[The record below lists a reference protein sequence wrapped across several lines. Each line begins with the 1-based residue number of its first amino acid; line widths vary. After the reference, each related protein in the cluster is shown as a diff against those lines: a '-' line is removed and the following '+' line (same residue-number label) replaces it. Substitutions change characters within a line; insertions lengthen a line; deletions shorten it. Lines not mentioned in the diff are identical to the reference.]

1 MIDFLEKE
9 LLHFKDISLSYLDI
23 GGLIL
28 LVFAAIFINAL
39 VGRFIKKLKF
49 FSKWELNRKRILFNG
64 IRIIVWVIVIGL
76 ILEILGLNLQNF
88 WNFYLVG
95 SADQPD
101 QFSLQPSHLF
111 GAFMVF
117 IFTRIAIMG
126 LERVFTS
133 GSYFREKDQGK
144 SRSVY
149 KFLSYLIWVIAFII
163 ILGSTGLELK
173 VLYGAGAALL
183 VGIGFG
189 LQQIF
194 ADLISGIFLL
204 FEGNLKEG
212 DVVEL
217 NNGIIG
223 KVAHVGIR
231 TSKILTRDDYTMII
245 PNTQFITKEVI
256 NWTHNEEN
264 TRFRIDVGV
273 AYGSDVRLVE
283 KVLLECAKGNSEI
296 SIEPKPFVRFDNFGN
311 SSLDFQ
317 LFFWSRKT
325 FRIENLKSDLR
336 FNIDEQFR
344 KNDVQIPFPQV
355 DVHMKTK

>member
-1 MIDFLEKE
+1 MMDFLEKE
-9 LLHFKDISLSYLDI
+9 IIDFKIISLSYLDI
-23 GGLIL
+23 GGLIIL
-28 LVFAAIFINAL
+28 FSLAILINAL
-39 VGRFIKKLKF
+39 LGRFVRNSSL
-49 FSKWELNRKRILFNG
+49 FSKWELGRKRILFNG
-64 IRIIVWVIVIGL
+64 LRFIVWVVIIGL
-76 ILEILGLNLQNF
+76 ILEVLGLDLHNF
-88 WNFYLVG
+88 WSFPLVG
-95 SADQPD
+95 DPVENDAFILRPKHFFQ
-101 QFSLQPSHLF
+101 
-111 GAFMVF
+111 AFMVF
-117 IFTRIAIMG
+117 IFTRVAIIG

-133 GSYFREKDQGK
+133 GSYFKEKDKGK
-144 SRSVY
+144 SRAVY
-149 KFLSYLIWVIAFII
+149 KFISYVIWVVAFLVII
-163 ILGSTGLELK
+163 SFTGLELK

-212 DVVEL
+212 DIVEL

-223 KVAHVGIR
+223 KVAYVGIR

-273 AYGSDVRLVE
+273 AYGSNVRLVE
-283 KVLLECAKGNSEI
+283 KVLLDCAQGNHDI
-296 SIEPKPFVRFDNFGN
+296 STEPKPFVRFDNFGN

-336 FNIDEQFR
+336 FIIDEKFR
-344 KNDVQIPFPQV
+344 ENSIQIPFPQV
-355 DVHMKTK
+355 DVHMQAK

>member
-9 LLHFKDISLSYLDI
+9 IIHFNSISLSYLEV

-28 LVFAAIFINAL
+28 LLIAGIFINAL
-39 VGRFIKKLKF
+39 FSRFIRKSLL
-49 FSKWELNRKRILFNG
+49 FSRWELNRKRIIFNA
-64 IRIIVWVIVIGL
+64 IRIVVWITVIGL

-95 SADQPD
+95 SKYQPE
-101 QFSLQPSHLF
+101 QFSLQPRHIF
-111 GAFMVF
+111 YAFMVF
-117 IFTRIAIMG
+117 IFTRIIIMG
-126 LERVFTS
+126 LERIFTS
-133 GSYFREKDQGK
+133 GSYFREKDRGK
-144 SRSVY
+144 SKSVY
-149 KFLSYLIWVIAFII
+149 KFLSYLIWVIAFLI

-245 PNTQFITKEVI
+245 PNTEFITKEVI

-264 TRFRIDVGV
+264 TRFRIEVGV

-283 KVLLECAKGNSEI
+283 EVLLDCAKGHPGI
-296 SIEPKPFVRFDNFGN
+296 SRDPKPFVRFDNFGD

-336 FNIDEQFR
+336 FKIDESFQ
-344 KNDVQIPFPQV
+344 NNTIQIPFPQR
-355 DVHMKTK
+355 DVHIIPK

>member
-9 LLHFKDISLSYLDI
+9 IFHFQDIYLSYLDF
-23 GGLIL
+23 GALIL
-28 LVFAAIFINAL
+28 LIFAAIFINAFF
-39 VGRFIKKLKF
+39 GRFIRKSKL
-49 FSKWELNRKRILFNG
+49 FSRWELNRKRLIFNG
-64 IRIIVWVIVIGL
+64 IRIVVWAIVIGL
-76 ILEILGLNLQNF
+76 ILEILGLNLNNF

-95 SADQPD
+95 SEKQPD
-101 QFSLQPSHLF
+101 KFILQPRHFFYVYIVYL
-111 GAFMVF
+111 
-117 IFTRIAIMG
+117 FTRIALMG

-133 GSYFREKDQGK
+133 GSYFREKDKGK

-149 KFLSYLIWVIAFII
+149 KFLSYSIWVVAVLV
-163 ILGSTGLELK
+163 ILGWTELDLK

-223 KVAHVGIR
+223 KVAHIGIR

-344 KNDVQIPFPQV
+344 KNKIQIPFPQV
-355 DVHMKTK
+355 DVHMNPK